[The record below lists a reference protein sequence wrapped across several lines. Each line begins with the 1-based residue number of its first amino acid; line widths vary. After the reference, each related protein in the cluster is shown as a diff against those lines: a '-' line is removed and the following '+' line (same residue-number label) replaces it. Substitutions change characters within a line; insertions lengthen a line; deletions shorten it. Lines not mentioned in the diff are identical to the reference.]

1 MVSKAVGN
9 LPFHLKSKHKTGE
22 QFGTP
27 SGTSQYTYSD
37 RILLRFMNIGISS
50 HNLLHATE
58 INQVALREGL
68 ESEESDA
75 RQSAHGSTGSR
86 RSRTGSR
93 RMNQMLESVFRQEMT
108 MRRSQ
113 DTLNNMTAM
122 MQWQVNR
129 QFRKDREAA
138 MARIPNPNTVVQQL
152 DLPYGPPPGLA
163 WQYKENPFIAQIARV
178 PEHGEIQTR
187 QRGGALPVQEREALV
202 QPEGPQA
209 PIQI

>member
-1 MVSKAVGN
+1 M
-9 LPFHLKSKHKTGE
+9 GE

-27 SGTSQYTYSD
+27 NGTSQYTYSD
-37 RILLRFMNIGISS
+37 RILLKFMNIGSS
-50 HNLLHATE
+50 SQNPHHAME

-68 ESEESDA
+68 ESEESDV
-75 RQSAHGSTGSR
+75 RHSAHGSTGSR

-93 RMNQMLESVFRQEMT
+93 RMNLIQESMMRQEVT
-108 MRRSQ
+108 TQRSQ

-138 MARIPNPNTVVQQL
+138 MAKIPNPDAVVQQL

-163 WQYKENPFIAQIARV
+163 WPYQENPLITQIAGIL
-178 PEHGEIQTR
+178 EHGEI
-187 QRGGALPVQEREALV
+187 
-202 QPEGPQA
+202 
-209 PIQI
+209 